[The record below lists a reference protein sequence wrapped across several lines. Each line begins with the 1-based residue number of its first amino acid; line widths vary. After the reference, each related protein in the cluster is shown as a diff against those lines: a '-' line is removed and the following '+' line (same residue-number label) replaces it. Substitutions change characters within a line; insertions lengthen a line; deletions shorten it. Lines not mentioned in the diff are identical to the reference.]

1 MGFTGRTTADVFIVN
16 PQAVNSSQLNPLLQ
30 LTKNMRKLITGLRT
44 KIVLNIAVLMMAATA
59 LIGFVVLKVSEQAAL
74 DQKVKSAAIVL
85 NSIQNSLKYA
95 EKAFQPTDIG
105 SIQRLVDIFFESG
118 GIDAIILVDK
128 GMRIIAHS
136 SHEEVGK
143 FLSDEALLKVIT
155 ERSVTRK
162 VRGGSVSISAPLYIR
177 NEVTGGVKII
187 LSTSDVREVAAKS
200 QRLILFYIALNSAIL
215 IVFGSILLSRLIVRP
230 IDELVKVTEAVA
242 NGDLNQ
248 HIKVRKFNEIGM
260 LAESLNRMTE
270 RLREGRDALESNI
283 RTLRAAHDDLKKIQD
298 EVIRSE
304 KMASVGRLAAGIAHE
319 IGNPLSAILG
329 YTDMLRKGVGREDE
343 AEYFR
348 RIEAEIQRI
357 NRIVRGLLD
366 YARPGEFKLEEV
378 NVNEIVRNSLDLVS
392 AQKGFERIE
401 ISLHFDNVA
410 IVKAD
415 PHQLQQ
421 VLINLFINASDAMPE
436 GGTLAVQSVV
446 GSRESGEWVEI
457 SVADTGMGMN
467 DDEIKRVFDPFY
479 TTKEPGKGTGLGL
492 AICQRIVESFGG
504 RIEVASKKGEGSTF
518 KILLPLGN
526 EAK

>member
-1 MGFTGRTTADVFIVN
+1 
-16 PQAVNSSQLNPLLQ
+16 
-30 LTKNMRKLITGLRT
+30 MRKLIIGLRT
-44 KIVLNIAVLMMAATA
+44 EIVLNIAVLMIAATA
-59 LIGFVVLKVSEQAAL
+59 LIGFVVIKVSEQAAL
-74 DQKVKSAAIVL
+74 DQKVRSAAVVL

-95 EKAFQPTDIG
+95 ETGPQPTDIG

-118 GIDAIILVDK
+118 GIDAIILVDRE
-128 GMRIIAHS
+128 MRIIAHS
-136 SHEEVGK
+136 SYGEIGK
-143 FLSDEALLKVIT
+143 FHSDKALLKGIM

-162 VRGGSVSISAPLYIR
+162 VKGGSVSISAPLYIR

-187 LSTSDVREVAAKS
+187 LSTSDVREAAAKS
-200 QRLILFYIALNSAIL
+200 QRLILFYISLNSVIL
-215 IVFGSILLSRLIVRP
+215 VVFSSILLSRIIVRP
-230 IDELVKVTEAVA
+230 IDELVRITEAVA

-248 HIKVRKFNEIGM
+248 HIKVRKFNEIGI

-270 RLREGRDALESNI
+270 RLREGRDALEGNI
-283 RTLRAAHDDLKKIQD
+283 RTLKATRD

-329 YTDMLRKGVGREDE
+329 YTDMLRRGIGREDE

-378 NVNEIVRNSLDLVS
+378 NVNEIVRDSLDLVS
-392 AQKGFERIE
+392 AQKGFERIK
-401 ISLHFDNVA
+401 ISLHLDNLP

-436 GGTLAVQSVV
+436 GGTLTVQSVV
-446 GSRESGEWVEI
+446 GSRGGVTPPLQEWVEI

-467 DDEIKRVFDPFY
+467 DDEIKMVFDPFF

-492 AICQRIVESFGG
+492 AICRRIVESFSG
-504 RIEVASKKGEGSTF
+504 RIEVTSQKEKGSTF
-518 KILLPLGN
+518 KILLPLGS